1 MINRTLPLLL
11 LLLAGC
17 FRVSDELEPQ
27 LNYGVQEQYLKSL
40 PSPFPPLSEHE
51 IAQDW
56 GREDKIA
63 LGFAHELDLY
73 QAISTFK
80 RASFL
85 IPPKDTERLL
95 QINYDIL
102 YCYYLGGKYPE
113 TIYTFETGPLRSTN
127 SHFTPYH
134 DLLIILYDSYMKQ
147 LQPDH
152 AERILNFM
160 TTLYPETAHKLS
172 YSKSLVQGD
181 IPALEKM
188 APTEPNIQALLSRYE
203 AEKKSVKKA
212 QLFNALLPGAGYFYV
227 GQKQTAVTALLINS
241 LFIWASVYFFQHGN
255 VAAGSIFTSL
265 EAGWYFGGIY
275 GAGLEAKFYNERTY
289 ERLATPMMN
298 EKGYFPIL
306 MLKYGF

>member
-1 MINRTLPLLL
+1 MINRVFFLLL

-27 LNYGVQEQYLKSL
+27 LNYGVQEQYLQSL
-40 PSPFPPLSEHE
+40 PSPFPPLSDHE
-51 IAQDW
+51 IAQSW

-85 IPPKDTERLL
+85 NPLPDRLL

-113 TIYTFETGPLRSTN
+113 TVYTFENTPLRTTST
-127 SHFTPYH
+127 SFRPYH

-147 LQPDH
+147 HQIDH
-152 AERILNFM
+152 ANQILNFM

-172 YSKSLVQGD
+172 YSKLLVQGD
-181 IPALEKM
+181 ILALENI
-188 APTEPNIQALLSRYE
+188 ASTEPNIQTLLSHYE
-203 AEKKSVKKA
+203 ADKKSVKKA
-212 QLFNALLPGAGYFYV
+212 QFLNAVLPGAGYFYV
-227 GQKQTAVTALLINS
+227 GQKQTAVTALLINT
-241 LFIWASVYFFQHGN
+241 LFIWASAYFFQQGN
-255 VAAGSIFTSL
+255 VAAGAIFSSF

-298 EKGYFPIL
+298 EKRYFPIL
-306 MLKYGF
+306 MLEYGF